1 MEMIQRGKND
11 KYPEKIKTWK
21 ISEKVPSWLSDR
33 AQVNF
38 VDGNGNIYLE
48 MNNLSNGGRDIIKSG
63 KQGTLVRLNS
73 QEHYVCYSCGY
84 PIFSLS
90 PKQLELLY
98 TENETE

>member
-1 MEMIQRGKND
+1 
-11 KYPEKIKTWK
+11 
-21 ISEKVPSWLSDR
+21 
-33 AQVNF
+33 
-38 VDGNGNIYLE
+38 

-98 TENETE
+98 TENETEWYRTTSLFILLITNFRREPIIKDIINILGIDLIPHYVMKGEVGIIK